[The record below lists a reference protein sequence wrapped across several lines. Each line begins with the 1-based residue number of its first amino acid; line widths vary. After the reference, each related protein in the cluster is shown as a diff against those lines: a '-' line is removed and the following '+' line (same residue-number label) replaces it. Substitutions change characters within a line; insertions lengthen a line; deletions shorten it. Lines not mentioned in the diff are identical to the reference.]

1 MNKLP
6 RLQQGYYTQVEE
18 VAIENRLF
26 VKEVAGVR
34 ATKEHFRIATDAE
47 IAEWEALKAKQEEE
61 ESTMFAD

>member
-1 MNKLP
+1 MNRLP
-6 RLQQGYYTQVEE
+6 RLKQGYYTQVEE

-47 IAEWEALKAKQEEE
+47 IAECEEYKQREEDE
-61 ESTMFAD
+61 DANG

>member
-6 RLQQGYYTQVEE
+6 RLKQDYYTQVEE
-18 VAIENRLF
+18 VVIENRLF

-61 ESTMFAD
+61 YLS

>member
-6 RLQQGYYTQVEE
+6 RLKQGYYTQVEE

-47 IAEWEALKAKQEEE
+47 IAEWEEYKQRKEE
-61 ESTMFAD
+61 ESAMLVD